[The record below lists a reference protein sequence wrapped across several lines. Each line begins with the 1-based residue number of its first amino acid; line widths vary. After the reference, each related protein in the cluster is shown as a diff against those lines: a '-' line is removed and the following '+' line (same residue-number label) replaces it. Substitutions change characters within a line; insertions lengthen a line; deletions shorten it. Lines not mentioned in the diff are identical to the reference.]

1 MKKFEPIN
9 KEERKLIEEGIVAAV
24 IEQFQKE
31 KIEDEYYRYDVYL
44 QNIRFR
50 TQMSNKQLAR
60 AAVYTVDI
68 MEELKNINNNG
79 VNRNKFEEIKKSA
92 ENNINSKYGE
102 LCTLWQELE
111 ALRQISTK
119 KLDELVEEIAE
130 FRKVGGAYWL
140 IMSKPFLL
148 QALYAVY
155 EVIVDRF
162 DDTEE
167 RNWYDT
173 SAMFIMRAIMRVR
186 SVNIVNEESNL

>member
-1 MKKFEPIN
+1 MKKFEPIST
-9 KEERKLIEEGIVAAV
+9 KERKIIEEGIVTAV

-31 KIEDEYYRYDVYL
+31 EIEEEYYWYDVFL
-44 QNIRFR
+44 QNIRIR
-50 TQMSNKQLAR
+50 TQMSHKQLAR
-60 AAVYTVDI
+60 AAAYTVDI

>member
-1 MKKFEPIN
+1 MKKFEPIST
-9 KEERKLIEEGIVAAV
+9 EERKIIEEGIVAAI
-24 IEQFQKE
+24 IEQFQKDE
-31 KIEDEYYRYDVYL
+31 IEDEYYRYDVFL

-50 TQMSNKQLAR
+50 TQMSHKQLAR
-60 AAVYTVDI
+60 AAAYTVDI

-79 VNRNKFEEIKKSA
+79 VNRNKLEEIKKSA

-102 LCTLWQELE
+102 LRTLWQELE

-130 FRKVGGAYWL
+130 FRKVGGAYWM
-140 IMSKPFLL
+140 IMSKPFFL

-173 SAMFIMRAIMRVR
+173 SAMFLMRAIMRVR
-186 SVNIVNEESNL
+186 SVDIVNEESNL

>member
-1 MKKFEPIN
+1 MKKFEPIST
-9 KEERKLIEEGIVAAV
+9 EERKIIEEEIVTAV

-31 KIEDEYYRYDVYL
+31 EIEEEYYRYDVFL

-50 TQMSNKQLAR
+50 TQMSHKQLAL
-60 AAVYTVDI
+60 AAAYTVDI

-130 FRKVGGAYWL
+130 FRKVGGAYWI

-155 EVIVDRF
+155 EVIVDHF